1 MERVTIFIDGSNFY
15 HGLKANNCPTRIDF
29 YKLSKLLT
37 GQQRSLIR
45 TYYYNA
51 AYNQSDDPPEYASQL
66 SFLTKLRKTSYLA
79 VKLGRLEKRIT
90 KIDQEI
96 LRQELG
102 DKLTKKFIKI
112 FREKVTNYI
121 EKGVDIAIAS
131 DMLKF
136 AYSDSYDTAMLI
148 SGDGDFVSA
157 LEGVQNLGKHV
168 ENAYFNKGHSIY
180 LRETCDRFISL
191 TSNSIKK
198 CLHTK

>member
-1 MERVTIFIDGSNFY
+1 M
-15 HGLKANNCPTRIDF
+15 LP
-29 YKLSKLLT
+29 
-37 GQQRSLIR
+37 
-45 TYYYNA
+45 
-51 AYNQSDDPPEYASQL
+51 
-66 SFLTKLRKTSYLA
+66 
-79 VKLGRLEKRIT
+79 
-90 KIDQEI
+90 
-96 LRQELG
+96 
-102 DKLTKKFIKI
+102 KKFIKI
-112 FREKVTNYI
+112 FGEKVTNYI

-136 AYSDSYDTAMLI
+136 AYSDSYDTAILI

-180 LRETCDRFISL
+180 LRETCDRFVCL

>member
-1 MERVTIFIDGSNFY
+1 
-15 HGLKANNCPTRIDF
+15 
-29 YKLSKLLT
+29 
-37 GQQRSLIR
+37 
-45 TYYYNA
+45 
-51 AYNQSDDPPEYASQL
+51 
-66 SFLTKLRKTSYLA
+66 
-79 VKLGRLEKRIT
+79 
-90 KIDQEI
+90 
-96 LRQELG
+96 
-102 DKLTKKFIKI
+102 
-112 FREKVTNYI
+112 
-121 EKGVDIAIAS
+121 
-131 DMLKF
+131 MLKF